1 MPLSWIKF
9 LISSGSTSTLASSLS
24 ASDDGFVGVHDG
36 ELYTEPSSHSSMST
50 LPPASLYGGR
60 GEDPAIGKII

>member
-1 MPLSWIKF
+1 MLLSWIKS
-9 LISSGSTSTLASSLS
+9 LIFSGSTGTLASSLS

-50 LPPASLYGGR
+50 LPPASLYGGG